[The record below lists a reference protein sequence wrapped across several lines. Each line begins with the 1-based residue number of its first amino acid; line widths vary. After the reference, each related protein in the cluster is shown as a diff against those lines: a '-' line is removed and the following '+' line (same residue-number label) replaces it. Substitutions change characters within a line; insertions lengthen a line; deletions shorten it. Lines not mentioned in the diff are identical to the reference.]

1 MASSLL
7 EKMEP
12 AADHLRICGAALRHL
27 GFRTAASLHP
37 PAKGSTWC
45 GDSLG
50 TQGGEGLS
58 EAERRLE
65 WQERWARIGDLHKDI
80 VVAVLR
86 MSPKAQALGMFC
98 MGLLK
103 ERDLPKQIGAS
114 VRKEVSAAVLRIVER
129 HYQAY
134 LRENPLP
141 WERCRA

>member
-1 MASSLL
+1 MDKATAAMESAAGYLSL
-7 EKMEP
+7 
-12 AADHLRICGAALRHL
+12 CGAALRHL

-37 PAKGSTWC
+37 PVKGSTWC

-65 WQERWARIGDLHKDI
+65 WEERWGRIGDLHKDI

-86 MSPKAQALGMFC
+86 MSPKAQALGLYY

-103 ERDLPKQIGAS
+103 ERELPKQIGAS
-114 VRKEVSAAVLRIVER
+114 VRKEVSDAVLRVVER
-129 HYQAY
+129 HYQTY

-141 WERCRA
+141 WERRRA